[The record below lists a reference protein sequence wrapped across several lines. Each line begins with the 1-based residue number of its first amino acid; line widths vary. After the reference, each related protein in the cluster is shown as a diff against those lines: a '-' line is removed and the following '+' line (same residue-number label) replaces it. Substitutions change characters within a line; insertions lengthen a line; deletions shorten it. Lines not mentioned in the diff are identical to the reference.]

1 MKKIFDDNLL
11 NYYCNKYLLTS
22 YLNSY
27 LNSNLINFLEIHY
40 FNKI

>member
-1 MKKIFDDNLL
+1 MKKIFNDNLL

-22 YLNSY
+22 YLNS
-27 LNSNLINFLEIHY
+27 NLINFLEIHY

>member
-22 YLNSY
+22 YLK
-27 LNSNLINFLEIHY
+27 LY
-40 FNKI
+40 FYKIIIDKNKKGLY